1 MIYHHNTEGG
11 KIWDYAAGSLV
22 VLEAGGFVGDVF
34 GKIESD
40 RILHSESILACA
52 TAELQKEMINA
63 LVKGAGGS
71 RNIPGPATTSTSIP
85 SGPMSP
91 FGKTISDF
99 LGMSDV

>member
-1 MIYHHNTEGG
+1 MICLLFLEGG

-52 TAELQKEMINA
+52 TAELQREMISA

-71 RNIPGPATTSTSIP
+71 RTIPALASSNAPAGS
-85 SGPMSP
+85 MSP
-91 FGKTISDF
+91 LGKTISDF
-99 LGMSDV
+99 LGISEL

>member
-1 MIYHHNTEGG
+1 M
-11 KIWDYAAGSLV
+11 
-22 VLEAGGFVGDVF
+22 VLEAGGFVGDIF

-63 LVKGAGGS
+63 LLRGTGGGY
-71 RNIPGPATTSTSIP
+71 RNIPGSATTSNTIIP
-85 SGPMSP
+85 AGPMSP

-99 LGMSDV
+99 LGMSE